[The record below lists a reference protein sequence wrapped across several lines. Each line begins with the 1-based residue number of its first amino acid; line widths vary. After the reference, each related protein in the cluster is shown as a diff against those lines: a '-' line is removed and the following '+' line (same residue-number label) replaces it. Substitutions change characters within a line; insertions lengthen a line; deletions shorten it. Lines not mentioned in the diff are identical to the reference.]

1 MNIEN
6 DNVTYKEK
14 IVGKVKSI
22 KIIDDKTHY
31 DIEITDKELIDKI
44 KNAQQEQLSVGYSKI
59 NGRSKRS
66 KIK

>member
-6 DNVTYKEK
+6 DNITYNEK

-22 KIIDDKTHY
+22 KIIDGKAHY

-44 KNAQQEQLSVGYSKI
+44 EKAQKPQLSVGYSKKKKERKC
-59 NGRSKRS
+59 GV
-66 KIK
+66 